1 VSEQNAEQSS
11 GEPGSLSAGP
21 AVPHSSDAQSQPG
34 AASAQPSAAQ
44 SSDAGSPDLVPAQG
58 AAGEADGPK
67 ADTSKA
73 DTSKADTSKADARKA
88 DASNAEAPQANAPRV
103 PGKVLIMSAGDR
115 GWNNNAADAEM
126 KSEPGSAMFG
136 KRRFSAMA
144 AVAALAMVAGA
155 LGGALAT
162 AGFAHFAGGDAASAG
177 NNAIEAS
184 VARIDADILALK
196 ASVEHTSRTG
206 IAQFNKTNDRL
217 EKVEKAQAEPA
228 AKLAKLSEA
237 VDKLRAAPPAAPV
250 PVAAVAPVAP
260 REVTGS
266 IAPAAATP
274 AAAPKVELA
283 RLPTIDGWVLRDV
296 GYGGALIES
305 RRGTYEVYA
314 GDMIPGLGRIDA
326 IRRQDGRWVV
336 VTSKGLVVAR

>member
-1 VSEQNAEQSS
+1 MSEQNAEQSS

-21 AVPHSSDAQSQPG
+21 AVP
-34 AASAQPSAAQ
+34 Q
-44 SSDAGSPDLVPAQG
+44 SSDAQG
-58 AAGEADGPK
+58 AAGAADAPKVDAAK
-67 ADTSKA
+67 ADASKADASKA
-73 DTSKADTSKADARKA
+73 DTP
-88 DASNAEAPQANAPRV
+88 NAEAPQADAPRA

-115 GWNNNAADAEM
+115 NWDRSAADAEM
-126 KSEPGSAMFG
+126 KSDSGPAMFG
-136 KRRFSAMA
+136 KRRVSAMA
-144 AVAALAMVAGA
+144 AVVALAMVAGA

-162 AGFAHFAGGDAASAG
+162 AGLTHFAGGDAASAG
-177 NNAIEAS
+177 NGAIEAS

-206 IAQFNKTNDRL
+206 IAQFNKANDRL
-217 EKVEKAQAEPA
+217 DKVEKAQAEPA

-260 REVTGS
+260 KEVTGS

-274 AAAPKVELA
+274 AAAPKVEVA
-283 RLPTIDGWVLRDV
+283 RLPAVEGWVLRDV
-296 GYGGALIES
+296 GYGAALIES

-326 IRRQDGRWVV
+326 IRRQDGHWVV